1 MEIDLNQ
8 TASEVGKNAYCY
20 GNCEEGLCNCC
31 LSSSTSSCSSNSS
44 PTPAS
49 SSTYL
54 ELWHACAGPLTSLPK
69 KGNVVVYFPQG
80 HLEQIASASPFSPME
95 MRTFDLQPQILCR
108 VINVHLLANKEND
121 EVYTQLTL
129 LPLPELVGTGLEGK
143 ELEEL
148 ALNGADGDGSGGS
161 PTRSTPHMFC
171 KTLTASDTSTHGGF
185 SVPRRAAE
193 DCFPPLDYTQLRPS
207 QELIAKDLHG
217 VEWRFKHIYRGQ
229 PRRHLL
235 TTGWSIFVSQ
245 KNLISGD
252 AVLFLRGENGELR
265 LGIRRAVRPRN
276 GLPVS
281 IVGSQ
286 NSCANDL
293 ACVVKAISTK
303 STFDVFYNPRAYH
316 AQFVISCQKYVKSIN
331 NPVTVGTRF
340 KMRFEMD
347 DSPERRFNGVVVGI
361 GDMDPFR
368 WPNSKWRC
376 LTVRWDKD
384 SDHQERVS
392 PWEIDPSVSLP
403 PLSVQSSP
411 RLKKLRTSLQAAPP
425 NNAFTGRGGFMD
437 FEDSIRSSKV
447 LQGQENIGVVSPFY
461 GCDTAKRSLEFDVRS
476 SAQQNQV
483 SGGVEKLNIG
493 DYVKVHANSSFTG
506 FMESDRFLKVLQGQ
520 EICSLRP
527 PTRKPEYSLG
537 VWGKFNLSDNSFNT
551 FQSPNSNFYH
561 MASNGAQNMYFPHSE
576 MYSTGQAAMMRS
588 NDSNFPRENALF
600 NPSAVGASVIRTKM
614 ERTNRSLDRESR
626 HLVSAPLTLGSN
638 MRNSKDEN
646 VSENPTGCKLFG
658 FSLTTETATNMQS
671 SGKRSCTKVHKQ
683 GSLVGR
689 AIDLSR
695 LNGYPDLISEL
706 ERLFSMEGLLKD
718 PDKGWRVLYTDNE
731 NDVMVVGDYPWRDF
745 CDAVSKIHIYTQE
758 EVEKMTNGVISDDTQ
773 SCLDQAPL
781 CMEASKSSSVGQPD
795 SPPTVVRV

>member
-8 TASEVGKNAYCY
+8 TASEVGKNAYCH
-20 GNCEEGLCNCC
+20 GNCEEGRCNCC

-44 PTPAS
+44 STPAS

-69 KGNVVVYFPQG
+69 KGNAVVYFPQG
-80 HLEQIASASPFSPME
+80 HLEQIASASPFSPMN
-95 MRTFDLQPQILCR
+95 MATFDLQPQILCK

-129 LPLPELVGTGLEGK
+129 LPLPELLGTGVEGK

-148 ALNGADGDGSGGS
+148 ALNRAADGDGSGGS

-276 GLPVS
+276 GLPDS
-281 IVGSQ
+281 IVGNQ

-293 ACVVKAISTK
+293 TRVVKAVSTK
-303 STFDVFYNPRAYH
+303 SAFDVFYNPRAYH
-316 AQFVISCQKYVKSIN
+316 AQFVVSCQKYVKSIN
-331 NPVTVGTRF
+331 NPVNVGTRF

-368 WPNSKWRC
+368 WSNSKWRC

-411 RLKKLRTSLQAAPP
+411 RLKKLRTSLQEAPP
-425 NNAFTGRGGFMD
+425 NNAFNGRGGFMD
-437 FEDSIRSSKV
+437 FEDSVRSSKV
-447 LQGQENIGVVSPFY
+447 LQGQENVGMVSPFY
-461 GCDTAKRSLEFDVRS
+461 GCDTAKRSLEFEVRS
-476 SAQQNQV
+476 SAQQNQA

-493 DYVKVHANSSFTG
+493 DYVTSFTG

-527 PTRKPEYSLG
+527 QTRKPEPSLG
-537 VWGKFNLSDNSFNT
+537 VWGKFNLSDNSFNP
-551 FQSPNSNFYH
+551 FQSPNSSFYH
-561 MASNGAQNMYFPHSE
+561 MASNGARNMYYPHRDI
-576 MYSTGQAAMMRS
+576 YSTGQAAMMSS
-588 NDSNFPRENALF
+588 NDINFPRESALS
-600 NPSAVGASVIRTKM
+600 NPSAKM
-614 ERTNRSLDRESR
+614 ERANST
-626 HLVSAPLTLGSN
+626 PPTLGSN

-646 VSENPTGCKLFG
+646 VNENRTGCKLFG

-671 SGKRSCTKVHKQ
+671 SGKRSCTKVRKVHKQ

-695 LNGYPDLISEL
+695 LNGYTDLLSEL

-731 NDVMVVGDYPWRDF
+731 NDVMVVGDYPWHDF
-745 CDAVSKIHIYTQE
+745 CDAVSKIHIYTEE

-773 SCLDQAPL
+773 SCLDQAAL

-795 SPPTVVRV
+795 SSPTVVRV